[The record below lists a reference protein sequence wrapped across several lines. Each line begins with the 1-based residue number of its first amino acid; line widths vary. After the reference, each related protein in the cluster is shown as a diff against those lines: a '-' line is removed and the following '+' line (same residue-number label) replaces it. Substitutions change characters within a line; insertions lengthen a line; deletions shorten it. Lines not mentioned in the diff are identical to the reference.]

1 MRKLTIIE
9 KTFLY
14 KTLVIYKIIHLAHI
28 KDAPKNYYPFIIDI
42 LLLSSVAKI
51 LYAFLEV

>member
-14 KTLVIYKIIHLAHI
+14 KILVIYKIIHLAHI
-28 KDAPKNYYPFIIDI
+28 KEAPKDYYPFIIQL
-42 LLLSSVAKI
+42 LLLSRVPKI